1 MIFLVINQISK
12 HTVKIYNQCMYT
24 QIIIIKKKYFFSSLS
39 LRMSVNRINF
49 DNKKIKKSDFYNKSK
64 KIFNT
69 DDIDF

>member
-1 MIFLVINQISK
+1 
-12 HTVKIYNQCMYT
+12 MYT